1 VADRQAAAV
10 ALGPQPSEAGGP
22 PRLRGLRPS
31 RQSRPARSGWRLFF
45 LPLAVFLL
53 VVFVAAQ
60 LYFYRLG
67 FAKFLA
73 PGLMDTSVTTLD
85 NFQRI
90 FTDSFYLTV
99 IARTLLFA
107 ALVLLTCLVLGFPL
121 AYVISRSSRFRSPL
135 MSAVII
141 TSFTSVIIKVLG
153 WRVLL
158 GDTGPVNTVLQA
170 LHVVNHPIRLVNNL
184 TGAVIGTS
192 QAVLPFMV
200 LLLVPVID
208 QVPRQ
213 LEDAA
218 AGLGAP
224 RWRIVLGIILPSCR
238 VGVVGG
244 ALVTF
249 AYAMG
254 SFTTP
259 ALLGGQGALILP
271 LAIREQFTSNANYAF
286 AAALALVL
294 MVLAF
299 LLTVAAMGFTRSERS
314 SL

>member
-1 VADRQAAAV
+1 M
-10 ALGPQPSEAGGP
+10 
-22 PRLRGLRPS
+22 
-31 RQSRPARSGWRLFF
+31 WRLFF

-53 VVFVAAQ
+53 AVFVSAQ
-60 LYFYRLG
+60 VYFYRLG
-67 FAKFLA
+67 FAEFVA
-73 PGLMDTSVTTLD
+73 PGLIDTSVATLD
-85 NFQRI
+85 NFRRI
-90 FTDSFYLTV
+90 FTDSFWLAV
-99 IARTLLFA
+99 IVRTLLFA
-107 ALVLLTCLVLGFPL
+107 ALVLLTCVMLGFPL
-121 AYVISRSSRFRSPL
+121 AYVISRSTRFRGLL
-135 MSAVII
+135 MSLVII
-141 TSFTSVIIKVLG
+141 TSFTGVIVKVLG

-170 LHVVNHPIRLVNNL
+170 LNLTDEPIRLVNNL

-218 AGLGAP
+218 AGLGAS
-224 RWRIVLGIILPSCR
+224 RARTILGIVLPGCR
-238 VGVVGG
+238 IGVVGG

-259 ALLGGQGALILP
+259 SLLGGQGALILP

-294 MVLAF
+294 MVMAF
-299 LLTVAAMGFTRSERS
+299 LLTVAAQGFSREKRS
-314 SL
+314 ST